1 MLLSIS
7 KHSFSRIQ
15 GQLMPMTG
23 VISGVVTP
31 KDKNK
36 SNHLARLKVRI
47 FSKSV
52 IGFWYFPGSGK
63 EKRTKKEL

>member
-1 MLLSIS
+1 MS
-7 KHSFSRIQ
+7 
-15 GQLMPMTG
+15 MTG
-23 VISGVVTP
+23 VISGAVTP

-52 IGFWYFPGSGK
+52 IGFWSFPLSEK
-63 EKRTKKEL
+63 EKRTKKELSDNTHPCPPTHNLL